1 MTVSYRKLWLLLT
14 QRKLKKNDLRKKL
27 SAGTIHKLS
36 HNRLVSLSVLLQIC
50 VFLHCDIGDIVEFVP
65 KG

>member
-1 MTVSYRKLWLLLT
+1 MTVSYKKLWMLLT
-14 QRKLKKNDLRKKL
+14 ERKLKKNDLRKKL

-36 HNRLVSLSVLLQIC
+36 HNQPVSLSVLLQIC
-50 VFLHCDIGDIVEFVP
+50 IFLHCNIGDIVEFVP

>member
-1 MTVSYRKLWLLLT
+1 MLLT
-14 QRKLKKNDLRKKL
+14 ERKLKKNDLRKKL

-36 HNRLVSLSVLLQIC
+36 HNQPVSLSVLLQIC
-50 VFLHCDIGDIVEFVP
+50 IFLHCNIGDIVEFVP